1 MFDKFIMN
9 KYNILREIIPFM
21 IEIEPN
27 SLNYGIEPVY
37 DGFDINQKKG
47 VEKMIEELKAK
58 KAELEA
64 KKAELEAKGIDVA
77 AVDEATANYRAD
89 LVAKAEAEHNAAIAK
104 LNDNIAFL
112 DGFIADEEAKNAT
125 EEHVAE

>member
-1 MFDKFIMN
+1 MN
-9 KYNILREIIPFM
+9 KYNVLREIIPFV

-37 DGFDINQKKG
+37 DGFNINQKKEG
-47 VEKMIEELKAK
+47 EKMIEELKAK

-64 KKAELEAKGIDVA
+64 KKAELEAKGIDTA
-77 AVDEATANYRAD
+77 AIEEKTAKYRDD
-89 LVAKAEAEHNAAIAK
+89 LVAEMKAEHDAVIAK

-112 DGFIADEEAKNAT
+112 DGFIADEEAKIAT
-125 EEHVAE
+125 AEEPVAE